1 MTPIGERR
9 GRQRLPL
16 RCSLL
21 LYRRGMDQPIRGET
35 LNISSEGFYLLVDAL
50 FSPGETLS
58 CTLNV
63 PSEAARG
70 SEGMKLKYDVKVVR
84 VDSVGH
90 RFGVA
95 CKVHTFNVI
104 PRASSVA

>member
-1 MTPIGERR
+1 MTPISERR

-21 LYRRGMDQPIRGET
+21 LYRRGMDQPIHGET